1 MITIA
6 SYSRKSVYSDTSDS
20 TQAQYNLAV
29 DYCKHHFDDYNIIR
43 YEDEGFTGANTD
55 RPAFIRLTDDIK
67 AGTINIVICYKI
79 DRISR
84 DVKDFSNF
92 FSFLQEHNVE
102 FVSIKEQIDTSTPI
116 GRAMMYI
123 SSVFAQMERETIA
136 ERVKDGMIDL
146 SKTGKWA
153 GGRAPLGYKR
163 ERVTVDNKSHTVLV
177 PDPEGI
183 RLFKIIVDTFLGNEM
198 SLDTLERRFAEQNI
212 TSLNGNRFSASNMH
226 RILKNPTYCTADETA
241 YDYFK
246 SLGCQMALERDKFD
260 GTHAIMPYNRCSGGK
275 RKPQVNNPVE
285 KWIISVGLHKPLLT
299 SEEYIRIQS
308 NFKHNKAFKTRK
320 YKVGILKGVLRC
332 SCGWL
337 MGTKHQE
344 YQNGHVINNYFC
356 VQRDRRGPAYCQRRI
371 VRIQELDD
379 TVIDILKSISLDKSL
394 IDNYTAPDI
403 KLVTRK
409 PSDVRRDITNT
420 EKKITNLT
428 TALANASGSAAMK
441 YIIADIEAQDKIL
454 SGFKHELME
463 ISAEEKRI
471 DKNNIARDEKYKLI
485 CEIINC
491 LDNSDYD
498 EINGLIRELFT
509 ECIWDGESLTIQ
521 M

>member
-29 DYCKHHFDDYNIIR
+29 DYCKHHFEDYELIR
-43 YEDEGFTGANTD
+43 YEDEGFTGANIN
-55 RPAFIRLTDDIK
+55 RPAYNRLVEDIK
-67 AGTINIVICYKI
+67 SGLINIVICYKI
-79 DRISR
+79 DRMSR
-84 DVKDFSNF
+84 NVKDFSNF

-163 ERVTVDNKSHTVLV
+163 DRVTIDNKSHTILV

-183 RLFKIIVDTFLGNEM
+183 RIFKIIVDTFLGDTM
-198 SLDTLERRFAEQNI
+198 SLGTLERRFAEQNI
-212 TSLNGNRFSASNMH
+212 TSLYGNRFSSANMH
-226 RILKNPTYCTADETA
+226 RILKNPTYCTADGKA

-246 SLGCQMALERDKFD
+246 SLGCQMALSRDKFD

-299 SEEYIRIQS
+299 SEEYIKIQS
-308 NFKHNKAFKTRK
+308 SFKRNKAFKKRK

-337 MGTKHQE
+337 MGTNHSENKK
-344 YQNGHVINNYFC
+344 GHAIDNYHC
-356 VQRDRRGPAYCQRRI
+356 VQRDRRGPAYCSRSFIR
-371 VRIQELDD
+371 VQELDD
-379 TVIDILKSISLDKSL
+379 AVIDILKKIKLDKSL

-403 KLVTRK
+403 KLLTRK
-409 PSDVRRDITNT
+409 PSEVRRDITNV
-420 EKKITNLT
+420 ENKINNLT
-428 TALANASGSAAMK
+428 AALSNASGSSAMK
-441 YIIADIEAQDKIL
+441 YIIADIENQDKIL
-454 SGFKHELME
+454 SSLRHELIE
-463 ISAEEKRI
+463 ISATERRAE
-471 DKNNIARDEKYKLI
+471 KNNIAKEEKYKLI
-485 CEIINC
+485 CEIVDC
-491 LDNSDYD
+491 LDTAEYD
-498 EINGLIRELFT
+498 EINGLLRDLLK
-509 ECIWDGESLTIQ
+509 ECIWDGESLSIQ
-521 M
+521 I